1 MTLKRLLIGSAAA
14 ALLAVPV
21 TATSVQAQD
30 DENAQY
36 FPGLQYR
43 SGPYAPSG
51 IPFANGYAD
60 YLEMLNQRDGGIN
73 GVSIYYE
80 ECDTAYNNDRGVE
93 CYERLKD
100 AGPSEPAAWS
110 PLSTGITYALIPR
123 ATQDRAPLL
132 SMGYGRADAS
142 DGRVFP
148 WIFTA
153 PATYWAGA
161 DAIIQYIQEEE
172 GGDLEGKK
180 IALVYHDSA
189 YGREPI
195 ATLERLAE
203 EEGYE
208 LSLYPVA
215 PPGLEQKATWLQIA
229 RQLRPDWTLMW
240 GWGVMNST
248 AVQEAAAIGYPMDR
262 FIGIWWS
269 GTEPDV
275 RPAGNAG
282 TGYKAL
288 NFHATG
294 TDFPAI
300 DDILTLLY
308 DEDEGYGE
316 REGVGEVNY
325 NRGILN
331 AVLTTEAVRTA
342 QAEFGERPLTG
353 EEVRWG
359 FENLHITNE
368 RWEEMGLAGFAR
380 EIQLSCEDHEGG
392 GSAYVQQWNGEAWEP
407 ASDWIQPRNDELRP
421 AYESSAAQ
429 YAEEQGLELRDCSE
443 EM

>member
-1 MTLKRLLIGSAAA
+1 MILRRFLAGSAAA
-14 ALLAVPV
+14 ALLALPLVGSP
-21 TATSVQAQD
+21 AAAQQ
-30 DENAQY
+30 EEAQY
-36 FPGLQYR
+36 FPGLPYR

-51 IPFANGYAD
+51 IPLGSGYAD
-60 YLEMLNQRDGGIN
+60 YLAMLQARDGGIN
-73 GVSIYYE
+73 GVPIHYE
-80 ECDTAYNNDRGVE
+80 ECDTGYNNDRGVE

-100 AGPSEPAAWS
+100 SGPTEPAAWH

-123 ATQDRAPLL
+123 VTQDEAPML
-132 SMGYGRADAS
+132 SIGYGRADAA

-148 WIFTA
+148 WIFN
-153 PATYWAGA
+153 PPITYWAGA
-161 DAIIQYIQEEE
+161 DAIIQYIQAEE
-172 GGDLEGKK
+172 GGNLEGKK

-208 LSLYPVA
+208 LSLFPVA
-215 PPGLEQKATWLQIA
+215 PPGLEQKATWLQVA

-248 AVQEAAAIGYPMDR
+248 AIQEAAAVGYPMDR

-269 GTEPDV
+269 GTEPDA
-275 RPAGNAG
+275 RPAGQAG
-282 TGYKAL
+282 AGYKSL

-300 DDILTLLY
+300 QDILTHVY
-308 DEDEGYGE
+308 DQGNGSTE
-316 REGVGEVNY
+316 RDTVGEVNY
-325 NRGILN
+325 NRGVLN
-331 AVLTTEAVRTA
+331 AAVTVEAVRAA

-359 FENLHITNE
+359 LENLEISLE
-368 RWEEMGLAGFAR
+368 RWKELGLDGFAGA
-380 EIQLSCEDHEGG
+380 ISLSCEDHEGG
-392 GSAYVQQWNGEAWEP
+392 GSAYVQQWNGSAWEP
-407 ASDWIQPRNDELRP
+407 VSDWIQPRNDELRP
-421 AYESSAAQ
+421 AYEASAEQ
-429 YAEEQGLELRDCSE
+429 YAEEQGLELRDCSA
-443 EM
+443 M

>member
-1 MTLKRLLIGSAAA
+1 MTFKERFLRSAGASLFLLP
-14 ALLAVPV
+14 LLAGAP
-21 TATSVQAQD
+21 QAQ
-30 DENAQY
+30 EEPQQF

-60 YLEMLNQRDGGIN
+60 YLAMINARDGGIN
-73 GVSIYYE
+73 GVKIFYE

-100 AGPSEPAAWS
+100 AGPSEPAVWS

-123 ATQDRAPLL
+123 VRQDEAPLL

-148 WIFTA
+148 WVFTA
-153 PATYWAGA
+153 PITYWAGA
-161 DAIIQYIQEEE
+161 DAAIQYIQQEE
-172 GGDLEGKK
+172 GGSLEGKK

-203 EEGYE
+203 EEGFE
-208 LSLYPVA
+208 LSLFAVA
-215 PPGLEQKATWLQIA
+215 PPGLEQKATWLQVG

-240 GWGVMNST
+240 SWGVMNST
-248 AVQEAAAIGYPMDR
+248 AIQEAAAVGYPMDR

-275 RPAGNAG
+275 RPAGQG
-282 TGYKAL
+282 GVGYKSL

-300 DDILTLLY
+300 QDILTYLY
-308 DEDEGYGE
+308 DQDQGYGE

-325 NRGILN
+325 NRGVLN
-331 AVLTTEAVRTA
+331 AALAVEAVRTA
-342 QAEFGERPLTG
+342 QAEYGERPLTG
-353 EEVRWG
+353 AEVRWG
-359 FENLHITNE
+359 LENLHITDE
-368 RWEEMGLAGFAR
+368 RWEELGLGDFAR
-380 EIQLSCEDHEGG
+380 TVQLSCEDHEGG
-392 GSAYVQQWNGEAWEP
+392 GSAYVQQWNGTSWER

-421 AYESSAAQ
+421 AYEASAAQ
-429 YAEEQGLELRDCSE
+429 YAQEQGIEIRDCSAE
-443 EM
+443 L